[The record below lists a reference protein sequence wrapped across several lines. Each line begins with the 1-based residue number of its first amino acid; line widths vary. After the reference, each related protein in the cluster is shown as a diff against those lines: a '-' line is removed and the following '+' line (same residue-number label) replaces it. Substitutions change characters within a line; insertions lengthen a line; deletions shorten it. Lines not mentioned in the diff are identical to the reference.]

1 MGIMSSNTPQQ
12 PIDSKESDRRPVV
25 YTPPD
30 STIMTAKENE
40 VSTIRMALRLALGSV
55 VLGRDELKQ
64 RFQQKQ
70 SQMDRYYVPQVMVEP
85 GESPND
91 RARYALEGALVE
103 TVEALGGGAKT
114 VGNLTNRVFNLASR
128 LVSPVAN
135 SRIMRPVNRQFNR
148 FEARG
153 SQVVQ
158 GWINTGR
165 TEEYLSR
172 TLVEETTTEIIEET
186 LDYMAVSPE
195 LDQLVEAQSQEIAG
209 EVVGEIQERTNRI
222 FIFGGL
228 FRRNQTK

>member
-1 MGIMSSNTPQQ
+1 
-12 PIDSKESDRRPVV
+12 
-25 YTPPD
+25 
-30 STIMTAKENE
+30 
-40 VSTIRMALRLALGSV
+40 
-55 VLGRDELKQ
+55 
-64 RFQQKQ
+64 
-70 SQMDRYYVPQVMVEP
+70 
-85 GESPND
+85 
-91 RARYALEGALVE
+91 
-103 TVEALGGGAKT
+103 
-114 VGNLTNRVFNLASR
+114 
-128 LVSPVAN
+128 
-135 SRIMRPVNRQFNR
+135 MRPVNRQFNR